1 MKERLLK
8 FTFEV
13 IHNGVKEEK
22 TINASSKFAA
32 KTKLRRLID
41 EDAMFSLK
49 SVADIE
55 KQPA

>member
-1 MKERLLK
+1 MKERILR

-32 KTKLRRLID
+32 KTKLRRLLD

-49 SVADIE
+49 SVTEPE
-55 KQPA
+55 KQSA

>member
-32 KTKLRRLID
+32 KSKLKRLID

-49 SVADIE
+49 SVTEPE
-55 KQPA
+55 KHPA